1 MSLQNSTCDTTNSD
15 LPIRYTNTNKNNLN
29 DGAARDFHDFSICA
43 ANVHTN
49 FSTKIYIT
57 QDQKKQAIKLYL

>member
-1 MSLQNSTCDTTNSD
+1 VIDQFRSANTVHGDTVVKRIAITHND
-15 LPIRYTNTNKNNLN
+15 TNKDNLN

-49 FSTKIYIT
+49 FSTKICMT
-57 QDQKKQAIKLYL
+57 QD